1 MNYNKMEKKTFSEW
15 CNKMEKKTFSEWC
28 NAGQS
33 INEVDEIKSK
43 YNDFIDE
50 SIKKLENK
58 KSASYKSYPAFS
70 EASLSSFMSN
80 NIERWDKEIKELKD
94 KKI

>member
-1 MNYNKMEKKTFSEW
+1 MITHMNYNKMEKKTF
-15 CNKMEKKTFSEWC
+15 NEWC

-43 YNDFIDE
+43 YNDLIDE

-58 KSASYKSYPAFS
+58 KSASYKSLEQNDDKMS
-70 EASLSSFMSN
+70 TFMSN